1 MDEFIAFVGDPDIH
15 DSTIVSIQTD
25 AEDVRVTL
33 ERADGQP
40 LLLLFRGV
48 TSLKAHR
55 AEGMMVYALSE
66 LRAEPPSRRFVFPNW
81 DEDDDAFLEL
91 IAQDFSI
98 SIQDK

>member
-1 MDEFIAFVGDPDIH
+1 
-15 DSTIVSIQTD
+15 
-25 AEDVRVTL
+25 
-33 ERADGQP
+33 
-40 LLLLFRGV
+40 
-48 TSLKAHR
+48 
-55 AEGMMVYALSE
+55 MVYALSE